1 MNADLLT
8 SVTRIAPLKSGA
20 WDVTT
25 VPRTEWH
32 TGDYVLARVNQ
43 RPSPNSRVEN
53 RHGRR
58 VELMEGE
65 TLVGALGTRR
75 ATLDKVG
82 GWQDVRENKRMQVI
96 TLGGVLGRI
105 TSASPFSH
113 PPIELDYIGHVTI
126 EDTVVGMSDF
136 GLPRDP
142 PAEETP
148 VVLVLGTSMSSGKT
162 MSGRVLTR
170 VLADLGYEV
179 AACKLTGAGAYKDVL
194 SLDVSGAAC
203 VYDFVD
209 AGLPTTVVEEEIF
222 REAIQSVLHAVD
234 GADVMV
240 AEIGASPL
248 EQYNGDV
255 IVNLLESQVVFTI
268 LCASDP
274 YAVVGLETAFG
285 RSPDLVTGIATNT
298 SAGIDLVEQ
307 LTECRSLNLHEERAK
322 EPLAEMLKEA
332 MSEGESAE

>member
-8 SVTRIAPLKSGA
+8 SVTRIAPLETNT
-20 WDVTT
+20 WDVTEC
-25 VPRTEWH
+25 PKKEWH
-32 TGDYVLARVNQ
+32 TGDYVFARVNQ
-43 RPSPNSRVEN
+43 RPSPGTRVEN

-82 GWQDVRENKRMQVI
+82 GFRDVREDNRMQVL

-105 TSASPFSH
+105 TSASPFSYS
-113 PPIELDYIGHVTI
+113 PIELDYVGHVTI
-126 EDTVVGMSDF
+126 DETPVRMSDF
-136 GLPRDP
+136 GLPREP
-142 PAEETP
+142 PMEDVP

-170 VLADLGYEV
+170 VLVNLGYEV

-194 SLDVSGAAC
+194 SLGVSGAEF

-209 AGLPTTVVEEEIF
+209 AGLPTTVVEEDTF
-222 REAIQSVLHAVD
+222 REAIQSVLRAVD
-234 GADVMV
+234 DADVIV

-255 IVNLLESQVVFTI
+255 IVDLLEEQVIFTI

-274 YAVVGLETAFG
+274 YAVVGLEEAFG
-285 RSPDLVTGIATNT
+285 RSPDIVAGIATNT
-298 SAGIDLVEQ
+298 NAGIELVEQ
-307 LTECRSLNLHEERAK
+307 LTDCRALNLHEEEAK
-322 EPLAEMLKEA
+322 EPLARLLDEA
-332 MSEGESAE
+332 MQHRG

>member
-1 MNADLLT
+1 MTADLLT
-8 SVTRIAPLKSGA
+8 SVTRIAPLETEV
-20 WDVTT
+20 WDVTPY
-25 VPRTEWH
+25 PRSEWC
-32 TGDYVLARVNQ
+32 TGDYVLARVNE
-43 RPSPNSRVEN
+43 RPNPGSRVEN
-53 RHGRR
+53 RHGRQ

-65 TLVGALGTRR
+65 TLIGALGTRR

-82 GWQDVRENKRMQVI
+82 GWRDVGEDKRMQVL

-105 TSASPFSH
+105 ASASPFSKM
-113 PPIELDYIGHVTI
+113 PIELDYVGHVTI
-126 EDTVVGMSDF
+126 DDTLARMSDF
-136 GLPRDP
+136 GLPRRP
-142 PAEETP
+142 PTEDIP

-170 VLADLGYEV
+170 VLVDLGYEV

-194 SLDVSGAAC
+194 SLDVSGAEY

-209 AGLPTTVVEEEIF
+209 AGLPTTVVDEDTF
-222 REAIQSVLHAVD
+222 REAIQSVLYAVD

-255 IVNLLESQVVFTI
+255 IVNILESQVIFTI

-274 YAVVGLETAFG
+274 YAVVGLEEAFG
-285 RSPDLVTGIATNT
+285 RSPDLVAGIATNT

-307 LTECRSLNLHEERAK
+307 LTDCRALNLHEENAK
-322 EPLAEMLKEA
+322 DPLARLLEDA
-332 MSEGESAE
+332 MQDWY